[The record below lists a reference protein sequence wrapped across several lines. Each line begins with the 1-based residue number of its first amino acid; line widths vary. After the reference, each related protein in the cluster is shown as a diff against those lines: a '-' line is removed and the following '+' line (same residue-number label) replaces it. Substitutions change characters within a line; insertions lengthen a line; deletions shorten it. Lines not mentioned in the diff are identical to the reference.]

1 MAHEDIPKNIAKNIT
16 ELRKNAGMTQARLAE
31 EIGYSDKSVSKWE
44 RGDGVPDIVCLKNIA
59 DLFGVSVDYLLESEH
74 STSPAAAAQDNSA
87 QSDEQNQ
94 SESYIINRAAIVG
107 VTLAGIL
114 MLSATV
120 FVILKLCGIVSA
132 LPFVIACPVFALL
145 IVIFN
150 SIWGVTKYNFYTVS
164 LLVLSI
170 LFSYLVHSPKLRN
183 VADNAPRHPRGLH
196 SMARVPCKEKGLT
209 VIHLKRRDFSCRF
222 LVVFAVFPG

>member
-74 STSPAAAAQDNSA
+74 STSPAAAEQDNSA

-114 MLSATV
+114 MLSATKAV
-120 FVILKLCGIVSA
+120 RYRVGASVCDSLPGIRTAHRHFQFHLGCDEVQFLHCVA
-132 LPFVIACPVFALL
+132 AR
-145 IVIFN
+145 
-150 SIWGVTKYNFYTVS
+150 
-164 LLVLSI
+164 LVNT
-170 LFSYLVHSPKLRN
+170 FSYLVHSPKLRN

-196 SMARVPCKEKGLT
+196 SMARVPCEEKGLT

>member
-44 RGDGVPDIVCLKNIA
+44 RGEGVPDIVCLKNMA
-59 DLFGVSVDYLLESEH
+59 DLFGVSIDYLLESEH
-74 STSPAAAAQDNSA
+74 STEPAAPTAQNNSA
-87 QSDEQNQ
+87 
-94 SESYIINRAAIVG
+94 ESAPTNDSYVINRAAIVG

-114 MLSATV
+114 MLSSIV

-132 LPFVIACPVFALL
+132 LPFVIACPIFALL
-145 IVIFN
+145 VVIFN
-150 SIWGVTKYNFYTVS
+150 SIWGVTKYNFYTIS

-170 LFSYLVHSPKLRN
+170 LFLISFLLRSYGMWQIMLLGIPGVFIVWL
-183 VADNAPRHPRGLH
+183 AC
-196 SMARVPCKEKGLT
+196 RVKKK
-209 VIHLKRRDFSCRF
+209 V
-222 LVVFAVFPG
+222 

>member
-44 RGDGVPDIVCLKNIA
+44 RGDGVPDIICLKNIA

-74 STSPAAAAQDNSA
+74 STSPAAAAQDSSA
-87 QSDEQNQ
+87 QTETQ

-114 MLSATV
+114 MLSAIV

-150 SIWGVTKYNFYTVS
+150 SIWGVTKFNFYTVS

-170 LFSYLVHSPKLRN
+170 LFLISFILRSYGMWQIMLLGIPGVFIVWL
-183 VADNAPRHPRGLH
+183 AC
-196 SMARVPCKEKGLT
+196 RVKKK
-209 VIHLKRRDFSCRF
+209 V
-222 LVVFAVFPG
+222 

>member
-74 STSPAAAAQDNSA
+74 STSPAAAAQDCST
-87 QSDEQNQ
+87 QTETQ

-114 MLSATV
+114 MLSAIV

-170 LFSYLVHSPKLRN
+170 LFLISFILRSYGMWQIMLLGIPGVFIVWL
-183 VADNAPRHPRGLH
+183 AC
-196 SMARVPCKEKGLT
+196 RVKKK
-209 VIHLKRRDFSCRF
+209 V
-222 LVVFAVFPG
+222 

>member
-74 STSPAAAAQDNSA
+74 NTSPAATVQECSA
-87 QSDEQNQ
+87 EPEKQ

-114 MLSATV
+114 MLSAIV

-170 LFSYLVHSPKLRN
+170 LFLISFILRSYGMWQIMLLGIPGVFIVWL
-183 VADNAPRHPRGLH
+183 AC
-196 SMARVPCKEKGLT
+196 RVK
-209 VIHLKRRDFSCRF
+209 KR
-222 LVVFAVFPG
+222 V

>member
-74 STSPAAAAQDNSA
+74 STSTAAVAHDS
-87 QSDEQNQ
+87 STEPEKQ

-114 MLSATV
+114 MLSSIV

-170 LFSYLVHSPKLRN
+170 LFLISFILRSYGMWQIMLLGIPGVLI
-183 VADNAPRHPRGLH
+183 VWLAC
-196 SMARVPCKEKGLT
+196 RVKKK
-209 VIHLKRRDFSCRF
+209 V
-222 LVVFAVFPG
+222 

>member
-59 DLFGVSVDYLLESEH
+59 DLFDVSVDYLLESEH
-74 STSPAAAAQDNSA
+74 STSPAAASHDLSA
-87 QSDEQNQ
+87 ETEKP
-94 SESYIINRAAIVG
+94 SESYVINRAAIVG

-114 MLSATV
+114 MLSAIV

-170 LFSYLVHSPKLRN
+170 LFLISFILRSYGMWQIMLLGIPGVFIVWL
-183 VADNAPRHPRGLH
+183 
-196 SMARVPCKEKGLT
+196 
-209 VIHLKRRDFSCRF
+209 SCR
-222 LVVFAVFPG
+222 VKKKV

>member
-16 ELRKNAGMTQARLAE
+16 VLRKNAGMTQARLAE

-44 RGDGVPDIVCLKNIA
+44 RGDGVPDIVCLKNMA
-59 DLFGVSVDYLLESEH
+59 DLFGVSVDYLLESQH
-74 STSPAAAAQDNSA
+74 SASPTATAHDS
-87 QSDEQNQ
+87 STEPEKQ

-114 MLSATV
+114 MLSAIV

-170 LFSYLVHSPKLRN
+170 LFLISFILRSCGMWQIMLLGIPG
-183 VADNAPRHPRGLH
+183 VFIVWLAC
-196 SMARVPCKEKGLT
+196 RVK
-209 VIHLKRRDFSCRF
+209 KR
-222 LVVFAVFPG
+222 V

>member
-44 RGDGVPDIVCLKNIA
+44 R
-59 DLFGVSVDYLLESEH
+59 GVSVDYLLESEH

-170 LFSYLVHSPKLRN
+170 LFLISFILRSYGMWQIMLLGIPGVFIVWL
-183 VADNAPRHPRGLH
+183 AC
-196 SMARVPCKEKGLT
+196 RVKKK
-209 VIHLKRRDFSCRF
+209 V
-222 LVVFAVFPG
+222 

>member
-150 SIWGVTKYNFYTVS
+150 LGCDEVQFLHCVAAR
-164 LLVLSI
+164 LVNT
-170 LFSYLVHSPKLRN
+170 FSYLVHSPKLRN

-196 SMARVPCKEKGLT
+196 SMARVPCEEKGLT

-222 LVVFAVFPG
+222 LVVFVFFLG

>member
-114 MLSATV
+114 MLASIV
-120 FVILKLCGIVSA
+120 FMILKLCGIVSA

-150 SIWGVTKYNFYTVS
+150 SIWGVTKFNFYTVS

-170 LFSYLVHSPKLRN
+170 LYLISFILRSYGMWQIMLLGIPGVFIVWL
-183 VADNAPRHPRGLH
+183 AC
-196 SMARVPCKEKGLT
+196 RVKKK
-209 VIHLKRRDFSCRF
+209 V
-222 LVVFAVFPG
+222 

>member
-1 MAHEDIPKNIAKNIT
+1 MTHEDIPKNIAKNIT

-74 STSPAAAAQDNSA
+74 STSPSATAQECSA
-87 QSDEQNQ
+87 E
-94 SESYIINRAAIVG
+94 SEKPDSYIINRAAIVG

-114 MLSATV
+114 MLASIV
-120 FVILKLCGIVSA
+120 FMILKLCGIVSA

-150 SIWGVTKYNFYTVS
+150 SIWGVTKFNFYTVS

-170 LFSYLVHSPKLRN
+170 LFLISFVLRSYGMWRIMLLGIPGVFIVWL
-183 VADNAPRHPRGLH
+183 AC
-196 SMARVPCKEKGLT
+196 RVKKK
-209 VIHLKRRDFSCRF
+209 V
-222 LVVFAVFPG
+222 